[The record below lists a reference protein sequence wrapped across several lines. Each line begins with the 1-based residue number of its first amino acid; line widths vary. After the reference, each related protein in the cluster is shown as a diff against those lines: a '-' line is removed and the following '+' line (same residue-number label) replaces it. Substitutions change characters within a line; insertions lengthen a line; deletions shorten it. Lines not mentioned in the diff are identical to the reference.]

1 MQNSSAQIKK
11 CKLRCRP
18 PCPVLCCLQRDT
30 VTVVS
35 YTDTKHERSQYCFKC
50 RNGKMKRL
58 QYWTIWN
65 VFSAV
70 SYLSE
75 SSLLFCS
82 ESAFVEIQ
90 YYGNVVKFI
99 LLEYCTECWVVTIEM
114 KLNKIFGRG
123 LEQSTVKIKLLASL
137 TWGASGKT
145 LVWDLLPDTVGQN
158 W

>member
-11 CKLRCRP
+11 CKSRCRP
-18 PCPVLCCLQRDT
+18 SCPVLCCLQRDT

-35 YTDTKHERSQYCFKC
+35 YTDTKHERSQYCFKR

-70 SYLSE
+70 YYLSE
-75 SSLLFCS
+75 SSLPFCS
-82 ESAFVEIQ
+82 ESAFGRNTILRKWSEVYCGIMLYRMLSCDNRNE
-90 YYGNVVKFI
+90 VKQNIWKGFGA
-99 LLEYCTECWVVTIEM
+99 EYSR
-114 KLNKIFGRG
+114 NKAFGQPNMR
-123 LEQSTVKIKLLASL
+123 V
-137 TWGASGKT
+137 SGKT

-158 W
+158 R